1 MKKLCVLTAS
11 MFILFGQ
18 TNLSFADK
26 PKHKV
31 PCYKGKDGKKHCPK
45 HKHGKKHHHSKHHSL
60 SKDADKVV
68 TGTENAV
75 SDTAKASGNFIRKT
89 GNVIGDFFK
98 SI

>member
-1 MKKLCVLTAS
+1 

-26 PKHKV
+26 PNHKV
-31 PCYKGKDGKKHCPK
+31 HHCKKGKDGKKHCAK
-45 HKHGKKHHHSKHHSL
+45 HKRGKKLHHSKHHSV
-60 SKDADKVV
+60 SKGVKKHADNIV

-75 SDTAKASGNFIRKT
+75 SDTAKASGNFIQKT